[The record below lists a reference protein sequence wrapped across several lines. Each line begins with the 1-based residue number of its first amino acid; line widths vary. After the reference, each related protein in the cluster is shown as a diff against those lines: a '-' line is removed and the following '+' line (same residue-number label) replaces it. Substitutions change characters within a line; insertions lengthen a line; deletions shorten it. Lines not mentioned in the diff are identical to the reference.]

1 MKRLNNPPSRRPE
14 SGKQPGLRVNSVAT
28 ATQVKGLSG
37 WRALEREQFRALV
50 ASPSPEDRPG
60 GGSKS

>member
-1 MKRLNNPPSRRPE
+1 
-14 SGKQPGLRVNSVAT
+14 VNSVAT